1 MSRQRWRRVCA
12 VLACAAGLLA
22 THADASHAADPP
34 TLSMSDVKG
43 DSSSVSGMLTVRSQ
57 SPAQVDPNT
66 LKASIDG
73 KDAPVRI
80 TQTPPRQR
88 RAMLV
93 VDTSGSMGAS
103 GMATVRAATA
113 QYLHDVPS
121 DVLVGVATFA
131 DTAGVDLGPTSDRA
145 AAQQVVDGLISR
157 GDTSLY
163 AGVQSALGALGAEG
177 DRSMVLLSD
186 GADTMA
192 ENKAA
197 SRQSVTTALNS
208 AGVRVD
214 VVQFKTNDP
223 DALTALRGFAAA
235 GGGSVASAGDT
246 AAVTAAFKSSAKLLE
261 AQVPFSISTPGS
273 LTGVH
278 TLTLAGSAGG
288 APFTLTQGV
297 DFSGAAAG
305 SANPPAAA
313 SAQAA
318 PSSSEAALPRP
329 ASPPWQMWL
338 AALLVAV
345 ALFAGVGMALGSSL
359 QTRREKRVESI
370 ETYVT
375 AAHPTS
381 RTPTVPQ
388 PSEVGKQ
395 MVAWGERVMSG
406 RQTTK
411 GTMALIQ
418 RADLPFR
425 AGEWFLINLAAALL
439 GAVLAML
446 VARSGNL
453 VLVAVA
459 AAIGAG
465 AGWALPTVGL
475 RLLASR
481 RARAFEQVLP
491 DVLML
496 VATSLKSGFGLPQAL
511 DAVAKDAAEPAAKEF
526 SRALAETRIG
536 TDVPDA
542 LDHMATR
549 MDSTAMRWAVM
560 AIRIQR
566 EVGGNLAETLHTTAK
581 TLRERASL
589 RRQVSTLSAEG
600 RLSAYILIAL
610 PIGVFF
616 YMLAVNYDYI
626 SLLWTQLLGIVMLAG
641 ALVALVIGVFWMR
654 AVVKIEV

>member
-1 MSRQRWRRVCA
+1 MVN
-12 VLACAAGLLA
+12 GL
-22 THADASHAADPP
+22 
-34 TLSMSDVKG
+34 V
-43 DSSSVSGMLTVRSQ
+43 
-57 SPAQVDPNT
+57 
-66 LKASIDG
+66 
-73 KDAPVRI
+73 
-80 TQTPPRQR
+80 
-88 RAMLV
+88 
-93 VDTSGSMGAS
+93 
-103 GMATVRAATA
+103 
-113 QYLHDVPS
+113 
-121 DVLVGVATFA
+121 
-131 DTAGVDLGPTSDRA
+131 
-145 AAQQVVDGLISR
+145 SR

-163 AGVQSALGALGAEG
+163 AGVQSALAVLGAEG

-186 GADTMA
+186 GADTIA

-197 SRQSVTTALNS
+197 SRDSVTAALTS

-223 DALTALRGFAAA
+223 DAVTALRGFAAA
-235 GGGSVASAGDT
+235 GGGSVAAAGDT
-246 AAVTAAFKSSAKLLE
+246 AAVTAAFQSSAKALE

-278 TLTLAGSAGG
+278 PLTLSGSAGG

-297 DFSGAAAG
+297 DFSAPAAG
-305 SANPPAAA
+305 SNSPAAA
-313 SAQAA
+313 SAQEG
-318 PSSSEAALPRP
+318 PSPRDAQLPRP
-329 ASPPWQMWL
+329 SSPPWLAWL
-338 AALLVAV
+338 AALFVAMAV
-345 ALFAGVGMALGSSL
+345 FAGLGLVLVPSL
-359 QTRREKRVESI
+359 QTRRQRRVESI

-375 AAHPTS
+375 PAHAMSQNTS
-381 RTPTVPQ
+381 TPPQ

-395 MVAWGERVMSG
+395 LVAWGERVMSG

-411 GTMALIQ
+411 ATMALIQ

-425 AGEWFLINLAAALL
+425 AGEWFLINIASAIVGAALGL
-439 GAVLAML
+439 LLTRG
-446 VARSGNL
+446 GNL
-453 VLVAVA
+453 VLIAVA
-459 AAIGAG
+459 AAIGATL
-465 AGWALPTVGL
+465 GWAVPTVGL

-496 VATSLKSGFGLPQAL
+496 VATSLRSGFGLPQAL
-511 DAVAKDAAEPAAKEF
+511 DAVAKDAAEPAGKEF

-542 LDHMATR
+542 LDHMAAR

-566 EVGGNLAETLHTTAK
+566 EVGGNLADTLLTTAK

-616 YMLAVNYDYI
+616 YMLAVNRDYV
-626 SLLWTQLLGIVMLAG
+626 SLLWTQPLGIGMLVA

-654 AVVKIEV
+654 RVVKIEV

>member
-1 MSRQRWRRVCA
+1 
-12 VLACAAGLLA
+12 
-22 THADASHAADPP
+22 
-34 TLSMSDVKG
+34 MSDVKG

-57 SPAQVDPNT
+57 SPAQLDPNT

-73 KDAPVRI
+73 TDVAVRI

-93 VDTSGSMGAS
+93 VDTSGSMGAP

-131 DTAGVDLGPTSDRA
+131 DTAGVDLGPTPDRA
-145 AAQQVVDGLISR
+145 AAQQVVNGLVSR

-177 DRSMVLLSD
+177 DRSIVLLSD
-186 GADTMA
+186 GSDTIAD
-192 ENKAA
+192 NKAA
-197 SRQSVTTALNS
+197 SRDSVTAALTS

-214 VVQFKTNDP
+214 VVQFKTTDP
-223 DALTALRGFAAA
+223 DAVTALRGFAAA
-235 GGGSVASAGDT
+235 GGGSVAAAGDT
-246 AAVTAAFKSSAKLLE
+246 AAVTAAFQSSAKLLE
-261 AQVPFSISTPGS
+261 AQVPFSISTPAS
-273 LTGVH
+273 LTAVH
-278 TLTLAGSAGG
+278 TLTLSGSAAGV
-288 APFTLTQGV
+288 PFTLTQAV
-297 DFSGAAAG
+297 DFSG
-305 SANPPAAA
+305 SSSPAAT
-313 SAQAA
+313 SAQQGPPPRDAQ
-318 PSSSEAALPRP
+318 PPRP
-329 ASPPWQMWL
+329 ASPSWQMWL
-338 AALLVAV
+338 AGLLVSV
-345 ALFAGVGMALGSSL
+345 ALFAGLGLALAPSL
-359 QTRREKRVESI
+359 HTRRQKRVESI

-375 AAHPTS
+375 PAHATS
-381 RTPTVPQ
+381 RTQHAPQ
-388 PSEVGKQ
+388 PTEVGKQ
-395 MVAWGERVMSG
+395 LVAWGERVMTG
-406 RQTTK
+406 RKTTK

-425 AGEWFLINLAAALL
+425 SGEWFLINLASAIVFAA
-439 GAVLAML
+439 LAML
-446 VARSGNL
+446 ITRGGNL
-453 VLVAVA
+453 VLIAGA
-459 AAIGAG
+459 AAIGA
-465 AGWALPTVGL
+465 AVGWAVPTVGL

-511 DAVAKDAAEPAAKEF
+511 DAVAKDAAEPAGKEF

-542 LDHMATR
+542 LDHMADR

-566 EVGGNLAETLHTTAK
+566 EVGGNLADTLLTTAK

-616 YMLAVNYDYI
+616 YMLAVNRDYV
-626 SLLWTQLLGIVMLAG
+626 SLLWTQLLGVVMLVG